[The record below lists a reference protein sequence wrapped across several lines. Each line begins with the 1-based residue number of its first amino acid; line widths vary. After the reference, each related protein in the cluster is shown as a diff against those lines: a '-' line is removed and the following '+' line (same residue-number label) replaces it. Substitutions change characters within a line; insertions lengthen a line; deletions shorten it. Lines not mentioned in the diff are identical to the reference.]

1 MSDEHLRIGQAA
13 DLLDVSVD
21 TLRRWDDEGLIAVE
35 RSEGGQRLV
44 PVAEVRRLLAERGG
58 APSTPPI
65 VASSAR
71 NTMPGIITAVTRG
84 DAVSTVEI
92 QAGPFRLM
100 SILTTESVDTM
111 PLAPGTQVVASVKS
125 TNVVVG
131 LPR

>member
-1 MSDEHLRIGQAA
+1 
-13 DLLDVSVD
+13 
-21 TLRRWDDEGLIAVE
+21 
-35 RSEGGQRLV
+35 
-44 PVAEVRRLLAERGG
+44 
-58 APSTPPI
+58 
-65 VASSAR
+65 
-71 NTMPGIITAVTRG
+71 MPGIITAVTRG